1 MSEIRLPSMNRIMIT
16 GRLTADPNLNFT
28 PDGVPVLKFRIASTR
43 VYKDKSGSWKEI
55 VTFIPVCVWRD
66 QAERLAEVLHKG
78 SPVFVEGR
86 LQSRTWETEGQ
97 KKSIIEINAFKIQ
110 NLEKISKEEK
120 ETMEKEAEE
129 KIPETEN
136 KLPEDDLPF

>member
-1 MSEIRLPSMNRIMIT
+1 MSEIRLPSINRIMIT

-43 VYKDKSGSWKEI
+43 VYKDKSGSWKEV

-86 LQSRTWETEGQ
+86 LQSSSWEIEGQ
-97 KKSIIEINAFKIQ
+97 KKSMIEITAFKIQ
-110 NLEKISKEEK
+110 NLEKISKEER

>member
-1 MSEIRLPSMNRIMIT
+1 MSEIRLPSMNRVMIT

-55 VTFIPVCVWRD
+55 VAFIPVCIWRD

-78 SPVFVEGR
+78 SPVFVEGS
-86 LQSRTWETEGQ
+86 LQSSSWEIEGQ
-97 KKSIIEINAFKIQ
+97 KKSMIEINAFRIQ
-110 NLEKISKEEK
+110 NLERISMEEK

-136 KLPEDDLPF
+136 KPPEDDLPF